1 MVTQHGGLRRGPTLG
16 RSVARRRSTSCPG
29 GLVQTFAIRWPAL
42 FRSLRTV
49 RATVKEVFQVKSLRS
64 SRSLVVLFG
73 TGALALPA
81 VSAVG
86 AAASASTAQRASS
99 TKSLKLSGST
109 VPAQQ
114 WGTVTVNVTMQTTSS
129 GKAVKFT
136 DLGGGYTYHTSRSQF
151 IMSQSLPI
159 LRQEFLKAQSSK
171 IQMVSGATLT
181 SRAFV
186 QSLQSALLK
195 AHA

>member
-1 MVTQHGGLRRGPTLG
+1 VG
-16 RSVARRRSTSCPG
+16 
-29 GLVQTFAIRWPAL
+29 
-42 FRSLRTV
+42 
-49 RATVKEVFQVKSLRS
+49 ATVKEVFELKPLRP
-64 SRSLVVLFG
+64 SRPLVVLFG

-86 AAASASTAQRASS
+86 AAASASTALRASS

-114 WGTVTVNVTMQTTSS
+114 WGTVTVNVTMQTTSN
-129 GKAVKFT
+129 GKSVTRKFT

-181 SRAFV
+181 SRAFI

>member
-1 MVTQHGGLRRGPTLG
+1 M
-16 RSVARRRSTSCPG
+16 
-29 GLVQTFAIRWPAL
+29 
-42 FRSLRTV
+42 
-49 RATVKEVFQVKSLRS
+49 RATVKEVLLVKPLRS
-64 SRSLVVLFG
+64 SRPLVVLFG
-73 TGALALPA
+73 TGALALAA
-81 VSAVG
+81 VSAGG
-86 AAASASTAQRASS
+86 AAGSASTARRASS
-99 TKSLKLSGST
+99 TKTLKLSGST

-114 WGTVTVNVTMQTTSS
+114 WGTVTVNVTMQTTSN
-129 GKAVKFT
+129 GKAVTRRFT

-159 LRQEFLKAQSSK
+159 LRQEFLKAQNSK